1 MAVQYRT
8 VADVPGLTRV
18 ARLEQQVWGA
28 DPIPI
33 HQTLTAVKNGGLM
46 IVAED
51 EGEFV
56 GFVYGFPGVSNGQLY
71 LCSHMMGV
79 DNRYRN
85 QGIGFGLK
93 IKQAEMAR
101 GLGFDY
107 IKWTYDPL
115 ESRNAYLNL
124 SKLGAYSADY
134 IVDCYGGMEDTLNQG
149 LPTDRLN
156 VTWRTTQS
164 AARDLRLGSEYLS
177 DDEIALLDEAVLL
190 KVALRENG
198 WPYVDGENRVEQVP
212 SYLKRLF
219 IPIPNEFQSIKRTDL
234 SLALEWR
241 MATRQAFLSAFS
253 AGWVAVDIFRKG
265 NGQTHFY
272 VLQPR
277 E

>member
-18 ARLEQQVWGA
+18 ARLEERVWGA
-28 DPIPI
+28 DSIPI

-51 EGEFV
+51 NGEFV
-56 GFVYGFPGVSNGQLY
+56 GFVYGFPGVLNGQVY

-79 DNRYRN
+79 DNNYRN
-85 QGIGFGLK
+85 QGIGVGLK
-93 IKQAEMAR
+93 TKQAEMAR

-134 IVDCYGGMEDTLNQG
+134 IIDCYGGLEDTLNQG

-156 VTWRTTQS
+156 VTWRTTQGEV
-164 AARDLRLGSEYLS
+164 RDSRLGGHELLE
-177 DDEIALLDEAVLL
+177 DEGVLL
-190 KVALRENG
+190 KVALCENG
-198 WPYVDGENRVEQVP
+198 WPYVDGENRIENVP

-219 IPIPNEFQSIKRTDL
+219 IPIPNDFQNIKRADL

-241 MATRQAFLSAFS
+241 TATRQAFLSAFS
-253 AGWVAVDIFRKG
+253 AGWVAVDIFRKEPG
-265 NGQTHFY
+265 HTHVY
-272 VLQPR
+272 VLQR
-277 E
+277 